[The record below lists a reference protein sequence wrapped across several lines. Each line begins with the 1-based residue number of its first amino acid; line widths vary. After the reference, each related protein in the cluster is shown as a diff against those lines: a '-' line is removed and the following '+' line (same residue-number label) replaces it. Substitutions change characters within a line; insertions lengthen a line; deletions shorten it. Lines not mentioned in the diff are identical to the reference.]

1 MNQGHDETVTIRM
14 TPQLLAAIDK
24 TSEIL
29 KLTKT
34 FSLGETDSPLPTRSA
49 TIRFLILAGI
59 DRLKNGP
66 PKKAPRPGKKVPLT
80 PMRHTT

>member
-1 MNQGHDETVTIRM
+1 MNNKGHDETVTIRM
-14 TPQLLAAIDK
+14 TPEMIKAIDK
-24 TSEIL
+24 TSAML

-34 FSLGETDSPLPTRSA
+34 FSLGESNDPLPTRSA

-66 PKKAPRPGKKVPLT
+66 SGKGPRTGKTPALT
-80 PMRHTT
+80 P